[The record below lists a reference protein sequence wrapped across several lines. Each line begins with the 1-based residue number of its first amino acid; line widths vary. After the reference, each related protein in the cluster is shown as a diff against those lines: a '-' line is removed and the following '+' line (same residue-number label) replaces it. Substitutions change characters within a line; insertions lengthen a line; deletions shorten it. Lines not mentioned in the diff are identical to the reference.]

1 MMASQKAIRV
11 LKYPVATE
19 KAVGMV
25 DRFNTI
31 IYVVDFRASK
41 SAIRREFESTFNVK
55 VERVNTVNMPSNAKK
70 ALIKLKQPYK
80 ASDIAIKL
88 KLV

>member
-1 MMASQKAIRV
+1 MGV

-25 DRFNTI
+25 DKMNTI
-31 IYVVDFRASK
+31 IYVADFRAGK
-41 SAIRREFESTFNVK
+41 AEIKKEFERLFGVK
-55 VERVNTVNMPSNAKK
+55 VERINTVNMPTNLKK
-70 ALIKLKQPYK
+70 AFIKLKQPYK

>member
-1 MMASQKAIRV
+1 MRALM
-11 LKYPVATE
+11 YPVATE
-19 KAVGMV
+19 KAVSMV
-25 DRFNTI
+25 DKLNTI
-31 IYVVDFRASK
+31 MYVVDFRASK
-41 SAIRREFESTFNVK
+41 QDIRKEFESTFNVK
-55 VERVNTVNMPSNAKK
+55 VERINTVNMPSNTKK